1 MNPVKLLGWAGL
13 LVAVIG
19 AFSDAIPYSGAIL
32 VVLGLAIGFTIA
44 GEDHVRVLVTALVL
58 GTLSGVLNE
67 IPEIGGYLAKIFGAF
82 GTLTAGAA
90 LMIISRNV
98 YNRFKP

>member
-1 MNPVKLLGWAGL
+1 MNPVKLLGWAGF
-13 LVAVIG
+13 LVAVVG
-19 AFSDAIPYSGAIL
+19 AFTEIPYGGAIL
-32 VVLGLAIGFTIA
+32 VVLGLAVGFTIA

-67 IPEIGGYLAKIFGAF
+67 IPQLGGYLAKIFSAF

>member
-1 MNPVKLLGWAGL
+1 MNLMKILGWVGL
-13 LVAVIG
+13 LVAVLG
-19 AFSDAIPYSGAIL
+19 AFMDVPYSGAIL
-32 VVLGLAIGFTIA
+32 VVLGLVIGFSIA

-67 IPEIGGYLAKIFGAF
+67 IPEIGGYLATIFSGI
-82 GTLTAGAA
+82 GVLTAGAA

>member
-1 MNPVKLLGWAGL
+1 MNVTKIAGWIGL
-13 LVAVIG
+13 LVAVLG
-19 AFSDAIPYSGAIL
+19 AFMEVPYSGALL
-32 VVLGLAIGFTIA
+32 VVLGLVIGFGIA

-58 GTLSGVLNE
+58 ATLSGVLSE
-67 IPEIGGYLAKIFGAF
+67 IPQIGEYLAKIFGSF

>member
-1 MNPVKLLGWAGL
+1 MNLSKIAGWIGL
-13 LVAVIG
+13 LVAVAG
-19 AFSDAIPYSGAIL
+19 AFADVPQAGLVL
-32 VVLGLAIGFTIA
+32 VVLGLVIGFSIA

-58 GTLSGVLNE
+58 ATLSGALDA
-67 IPEIGGYLAKIFGAF
+67 IPQVGGYLAKIFTGF

-98 YNRFKP
+98 YKRFKP

>member
-1 MNPVKLLGWAGL
+1 MGWAGL
-13 LVAVIG
+13 LIAVLA
-19 AFSDAIPYSGAIL
+19 AFMDIPYSGAIL
-32 VVLGLAIGFTIA
+32 VVLGLIIGYTIA
-44 GEDHVRVLVTALVL
+44 AEDHVRVLVTALVL

-67 IPEIGGYLAKIFGAF
+67 IPEIGFYLAKIFG
-82 GTLTAGAA
+82 GIGVLTAGAA

>member
-1 MNPVKLLGWAGL
+1 VNVMKILGWVGL
-13 LVAVIG
+13 LVAVLG
-19 AFSDAIPYSGAIL
+19 AFMDVPYYGAIL
-32 VVLGLAIGFTIA
+32 VVLGLIVGFNIA

-67 IPEIGGYLAKIFGAF
+67 IPEIGSYLAKIFSGI
-82 GTLTAGAA
+82 GVLTAGAA